1 MGRDILK
8 MLEEG
13 VVLSDGG
20 MIIEARWRGYET
32 PGMILEDPDALRQIH
47 QDFFRA
53 GSHVL
58 QAQTWWT
65 SRSQLVRRFKPGERP
80 SGLPAEQVS
89 AQAGQEAR
97 LDEISRTAI
106 RLALEASGGE
116 ALVAGCLNQTAAG
129 SLTGPYIFRPDNARA
144 RERACAEWDEHI
156 SWMVDAGAGLL
167 VPETFARLDEARL
180 CLSRCKKTDVPAM
193 VLMGSSSRTQDGA
206 TPAECAK
213 VLADEGADIVG
224 LVCAGD
230 SMTMWP
236 GVLAMREA
244 VDIPIA
250 YQPHGYRHA
259 GPNNSVIRESM
270 IVSGSEMAEY
280 ALKAKAEGINFI
292 GACCGAGPSH
302 IRAMAQAL
310 GCERFPV

>member
-1 MGRDILK
+1 
-8 MLEEG
+8 
-13 VVLSDGG
+13 
-20 MIIEARWRGYET
+20 
-32 PGMILEDPDALRQIH
+32 MILEDPDALRQIH

-65 SRSQLVRRFKPGERP
+65 SRSQLERRYKPGDGP
-80 SGLPAEQVS
+80 SG
-89 AQAGQEAR
+89 QAAR
-97 LDEISRTAI
+97 LEEISRTAI

-116 ALVAGCLNQTAAG
+116 ALVAWCLNQTAAG
-129 SLTGPYIFRPDNARA
+129 SWTGPYIFRPDNARA

-193 VLMGSSSRTQDGA
+193 VLMGSSSRTHDGA

-236 GVLAMREA
+236 GVLAMRQA

-250 YQPHGYRHA
+250 YQPQGYRNA

-270 IVSGSEMAEY
+270 IVSGSEMAGY

-302 IRAMAQAL
+302 TRAMAQAL
-310 GCERFPV
+310 GCERYPV

>member
-20 MIIEARWRGYET
+20 MIIEARWRGYDT
-32 PGMILEDPDALRQIH
+32 PAMILEDPDALRQIH

-65 SRSQLVRRFKPGERP
+65 SRSQLERRYKPGDGP
-80 SGLPAEQVS
+80 SG
-89 AQAGQEAR
+89 QAAR
-97 LDEISRTAI
+97 LEEISRTAI

-129 SLTGPYIFRPDNARA
+129 SWTGPYIFRPDNARA

-193 VLMGSSSRTQDGA
+193 VLMGSSSRTHDGA

-250 YQPHGYRHA
+250 YQPQGYRNA

-270 IVSGSEMAEY
+270 IVSGSEMAGY

>member
-1 MGRDILK
+1 MGMDILK
-8 MLEEG
+8 MLDEG

-20 MIIEARWRGYET
+20 MIIEARWRGYDT
-32 PGMILEDPDALRQIH
+32 PAMILEDPDALRQIH
-47 QDFFRA
+47 QDFYRA

-65 SRSQLVRRFKPGERP
+65 SRSQLERRDISGDGVGGE
-80 SGLPAEQVS
+80 A
-89 AQAGQEAR
+89 AR
-97 LDEISRTAI
+97 LEEISRTAI
-106 RLALEASGGE
+106 RLAREASGDE

-129 SLTGPYIFRPDNARA
+129 SWTGPYIYQPDNAQA

-193 VLMGSSSRTQDGA
+193 VLMGSSSRTHDGA

-224 LVCAGD
+224 LVCSGD

-236 GVLAMREA
+236 GVLAIREA

-250 YQPHGYRHA
+250 YQPQGYRNA

-270 IVSGSEMAEY
+270 IVSGSEMAQY

-302 IRAMAQAL
+302 IRAIAQAL
-310 GCERFPV
+310 GCERNPV

>member
-1 MGRDILK
+1 
-8 MLEEG
+8 
-13 VVLSDGG
+13 
-20 MIIEARWRGYET
+20 
-32 PGMILEDPDALRQIH
+32 
-47 QDFFRA
+47 
-53 GSHVL
+53 
-58 QAQTWWT
+58 
-65 SRSQLVRRFKPGERP
+65 
-80 SGLPAEQVS
+80 
-89 AQAGQEAR
+89 
-97 LDEISRTAI
+97 
-106 RLALEASGGE
+106 
-116 ALVAGCLNQTAAG
+116 
-129 SLTGPYIFRPDNARA
+129 
-144 RERACAEWDEHI
+144 
-156 SWMVDAGAGLL
+156 MVDAGAGLL

-193 VLMGSSSRTQDGA
+193 VLMGSSSRTHDGA

-224 LVCAGD
+224 LVCSGD

-250 YQPHGYRHA
+250 YQPQGYRNA

-270 IVSGSEMAEY
+270 IVSGSEMAQY

-302 IRAMAQAL
+302 IRAIAQAL
-310 GCERFPV
+310 GCERYPV

>member
-8 MLEEG
+8 MLDEG

-20 MIIEARWRGYET
+20 MIIEARWRGYDT
-32 PGMILEDPDALRQIH
+32 PAMILEDPDALRQIH

-65 SRSQLVRRFKPGERP
+65 SRSQLERRYKPGDGP
-80 SGLPAEQVS
+80 SG
-89 AQAGQEAR
+89 QAAR
-97 LDEISRTAI
+97 LEEISRTAI

-129 SLTGPYIFRPDNARA
+129 SWTGPYIFRPDNARA

-193 VLMGSSSRTQDGA
+193 VLMGSSSRTHDGA

-236 GVLAMREA
+236 GVLAMRQA

-250 YQPHGYRHA
+250 YQPQGYRNA

-270 IVSGSEMAEY
+270 IVSGSEMAGY

-292 GACCGAGPSH
+292 GACCGSGPSH

>member
-1 MGRDILK
+1 MGMDPLK

-20 MIIEARWRGYET
+20 MIIEARWRGYDT
-32 PGMILEDPDALRQIH
+32 PAMILEDPDALRQIH
-47 QDFFRA
+47 QDFYRA

-65 SRSQLVRRFKPGERP
+65 SRSQLERRDISGE
-80 SGLPAEQVS
+80 GANGE
-89 AQAGQEAR
+89 AAR
-97 LDEISRTAI
+97 LEEISRTAI
-106 RLALEASGGE
+106 RLAREASGDE

-129 SLTGPYIFRPDNARA
+129 SWTGPYIYQPGNARA

-193 VLMGSSSRTQDGA
+193 VLMGSSSRTHDGA

-224 LVCAGD
+224 LVCSGD

-250 YQPHGYRHA
+250 YQPQGYRNA

-270 IVSGSEMAEY
+270 IVSGSEMAQY

-302 IRAMAQAL
+302 IRAIAQAL
-310 GCERFPV
+310 GCERHPV

>member
-1 MGRDILK
+1 MGMDILK

-20 MIIEARWRGYET
+20 MIIEARWRGYDT
-32 PGMILEDPDALRQIH
+32 PAMILEDPDALRQIH
-47 QDFFRA
+47 QDFYRA

-65 SRSQLVRRFKPGERP
+65 SRSQLERRDISGDGVGGE
-80 SGLPAEQVS
+80 A
-89 AQAGQEAR
+89 AR
-97 LDEISRTAI
+97 LEEISRTAI
-106 RLALEASGGE
+106 RLAREASGDE

-129 SLTGPYIFRPDNARA
+129 SWTGPYIYQPDNAQA

-193 VLMGSSSRTQDGA
+193 VLMGSSSRTHDGA

-224 LVCAGD
+224 LVCSGD

-250 YQPHGYRHA
+250 YQPQGYRNA

-270 IVSGSEMAEY
+270 IVSGSEMAQY

-302 IRAMAQAL
+302 IRAIAQAL
-310 GCERFPV
+310 GCERNPV

>member
-8 MLEEG
+8 MLQEG

-20 MIIEARWRGYET
+20 MIIEARWRGYDT
-32 PGMILEDPDALRQIH
+32 PAMILEDPDALRQIH

-65 SRSQLVRRFKPGERP
+65 SRSQLERRYKPGDGP
-80 SGLPAEQVS
+80 SG
-89 AQAGQEAR
+89 QAAR
-97 LDEISRTAI
+97 LEEISRTAI

-129 SLTGPYIFRPDNARA
+129 SWTGPYIFRPDNARA

-180 CLSRCKKTDVPAM
+180 CLSRCKKTHVPAM

-230 SMTMWP
+230 SMTLWP

-250 YQPHGYRHA
+250 YQPQGYRNA

-270 IVSGSEMAEY
+270 IVSGSEMAGY

>member
-1 MGRDILK
+1 MGRDILN
-8 MLEEG
+8 MLDEG

-20 MIIEARWRGYET
+20 MIIEARWRGYDT
-32 PGMILEDPDALRQIH
+32 PAMILEDPDALRQIH

-65 SRSQLVRRFKPGERP
+65 SRSQLERRYRPGDRP
-80 SGLPAEQVS
+80 SREG
-89 AQAGQEAR
+89 AR
-97 LDEISRTAI
+97 LEEISRTAI

-129 SLTGPYIFRPDNARA
+129 SWTGPYIYRPDNAQA

-180 CLSRCKKTDVPAM
+180 CLSRCKKIDVPAM

-206 TPAECAK
+206 TPAECAR

-224 LVCAGD
+224 LVCSGD

-250 YQPHGYRHA
+250 YQPQGYRNA
-259 GPNNSVIRESM
+259 GPNNSAIRESM
-270 IVSGSEMAEY
+270 IVSGSEMAQY

-310 GCERFPV
+310 GCERFPL

>member
-20 MIIEARWRGYET
+20 MIIEARWRGYDT
-32 PGMILEDPDALRQIH
+32 PAMILEDPDALRQIH

-65 SRSQLVRRFKPGERP
+65 SRSQLERRYKPGDGP
-80 SGLPAEQVS
+80 SG
-89 AQAGQEAR
+89 QAAR
-97 LDEISRTAI
+97 LEEISRTAI

-129 SLTGPYIFRPDNARA
+129 SWTGPYIFRPDNARA

-193 VLMGSSSRTQDGA
+193 VLMGSSSRTHDGA

-236 GVLAMREA
+236 GVLAMRQA

-250 YQPHGYRHA
+250 YQPQGYRNA

>member
-20 MIIEARWRGYET
+20 MIIEARWRGYDT

-65 SRSQLVRRFKPGERP
+65 SRSQLERRYKPGDGP
-80 SGLPAEQVS
+80 SG
-89 AQAGQEAR
+89 QAAR
-97 LDEISRTAI
+97 LEEISRTAI

-129 SLTGPYIFRPDNARA
+129 SWTGPYIFRPDNARA

-193 VLMGSSSRTQDGA
+193 VLMGSSSRTHDGA

-230 SMTMWP
+230 SMAMWP
-236 GVLAMREA
+236 GVLAMRQA

-250 YQPHGYRHA
+250 YQPQGYRNA

-270 IVSGSEMAEY
+270 IVSGSEMAGY

-302 IRAMAQAL
+302 IRAIAQAL
-310 GCERFPV
+310 GCERYPV

>member
-1 MGRDILK
+1 MGMDILK
-8 MLEEG
+8 MLQEG

-20 MIIEARWRGYET
+20 MIIEARWRGYDT
-32 PGMILEDPDALRQIH
+32 PEMILEDPDALRQIH

-65 SRSQLVRRFKPGERP
+65 SRSQLERRYKPGNGP
-80 SGLPAEQVS
+80 SREG
-89 AQAGQEAR
+89 AR
-97 LDEISRTAI
+97 LEEISRTAI
-106 RLALEASGGE
+106 RLAIEASGGK

-129 SLTGPYIFRPDNARA
+129 SWTGPYIYRPDNARA

-167 VPETFARLDEARL
+167 IPETFARLDEARL

-193 VLMGSSSRTQDGA
+193 VLMGSSSRTHDGA

-224 LVCAGD
+224 LVCSGD

-250 YQPHGYRHA
+250 YQPQGYRNA

-270 IVSGSEMAEY
+270 IVSGSEMAQY

-302 IRAMAQAL
+302 IRAIAQAL
-310 GCERFPV
+310 GCERYPV

>member
-8 MLEEG
+8 MLQEG

-20 MIIEARWRGYET
+20 MIIEARWRGYDT
-32 PGMILEDPDALRQIH
+32 PAMILEDPDALRQIH

-65 SRSQLVRRFKPGERP
+65 SRSQLERRYKPGDGP
-80 SGLPAEQVS
+80 SG
-89 AQAGQEAR
+89 QAAR
-97 LDEISRTAI
+97 LEEISRTAI

-129 SLTGPYIFRPDNARA
+129 SWTGPYIFRPDNARA

-180 CLSRCKKTDVPAM
+180 CLSRCKKTHVPAM

-230 SMTMWP
+230 SMTLWP
-236 GVLAMREA
+236 GVLAMRQA

-250 YQPHGYRHA
+250 YQPQGYRNA

-270 IVSGSEMAEY
+270 IVSGSEMAGY

>member
-1 MGRDILK
+1 MGMDILK
-8 MLEEG
+8 MLEED
-13 VVLSDGG
+13 VVLCDGG
-20 MIIEARWRGYET
+20 MIIEARWRGYRT
-32 PGMILEDPDALRQIH
+32 PDMIVEDPDALRQIH

-53 GSHVL
+53 GSQVL

-65 SRSQLVRRFKPGERP
+65 SRTQLDRKHDWGD
-80 SGLPAEQVS
+80 
-89 AQAGQEAR
+89 R
-97 LDEISRTAI
+97 LEEITHTAI
-106 RLALEASGGE
+106 RLAKEASGGE
-116 ALVAGCLNQTAAG
+116 ALVAGCVNQTAAG
-129 SLTGPYIFRPDNARA
+129 SWEGSFIYSPDNAEA
-144 RERACAEWDEHI
+144 RDRACAEWDEHI
-156 SWMVDAGAGLL
+156 AEMVDAGADLL

-180 CLSRCKKTDVPAM
+180 CLSRCKKTAVPAM
-193 VLMGSSSRTQDGA
+193 VLMGASSRTQDGA
-206 TPAECAK
+206 TPGECAK

-224 LVCAGD
+224 LVCSGD
-230 SMTMWP
+230 SMNMWP

-250 YQPHGYRHA
+250 YQPQGYRNA
-259 GPNNSVIRESM
+259 GPNQSVIRESM

-310 GCERFPV
+310 GCERCPV

>member
-1 MGRDILK
+1 
-8 MLEEG
+8 
-13 VVLSDGG
+13 
-20 MIIEARWRGYET
+20 
-32 PGMILEDPDALRQIH
+32 
-47 QDFFRA
+47 
-53 GSHVL
+53 
-58 QAQTWWT
+58 
-65 SRSQLVRRFKPGERP
+65 
-80 SGLPAEQVS
+80 
-89 AQAGQEAR
+89 
-97 LDEISRTAI
+97 
-106 RLALEASGGE
+106 
-116 ALVAGCLNQTAAG
+116 
-129 SLTGPYIFRPDNARA
+129 
-144 RERACAEWDEHI
+144 
-156 SWMVDAGAGLL
+156 
-167 VPETFARLDEARL
+167 
-180 CLSRCKKTDVPAM
+180 M

-236 GVLAMREA
+236 GVLAMRQA

-250 YQPHGYRHA
+250 YQPQGYRNA

-270 IVSGSEMAEY
+270 IVSGSEMAGY

-310 GCERFPV
+310 GCERYPV

>member
-8 MLEEG
+8 MLQEG

-20 MIIEARWRGYET
+20 MIIEARWRGYDT

-65 SRSQLVRRFKPGERP
+65 SRSQLERRYKPGDGP
-80 SGLPAEQVS
+80 SG
-89 AQAGQEAR
+89 QAAR
-97 LDEISRTAI
+97 LEEISRTAI

-129 SLTGPYIFRPDNARA
+129 SWTGPYIFRPDNARA

-193 VLMGSSSRTQDGA
+193 VLMGSSSRTHDGA

-236 GVLAMREA
+236 GVLAMRQA

-250 YQPHGYRHA
+250 YQPQGYRNA

-270 IVSGSEMAEY
+270 IVSGSEMAGY

>member
-1 MGRDILK
+1 MGMDILK
-8 MLEEG
+8 MLDEG

-20 MIIEARWRGYET
+20 MIIEARWRGYDT
-32 PGMILEDPDALRQIH
+32 PAMILEDPDALRQIH
-47 QDFFRA
+47 QDFYRA

-65 SRSQLVRRFKPGERP
+65 SRSQLERRDISGE
-80 SGLPAEQVS
+80 GADGE
-89 AQAGQEAR
+89 AAR
-97 LDEISRTAI
+97 LEEISRTAI
-106 RLALEASGGE
+106 RLAREASGDE

-129 SLTGPYIFRPDNARA
+129 SWTGPYIYQPDNAQA

-193 VLMGSSSRTQDGA
+193 VLMGSSSRTHDGA
-206 TPAECAK
+206 TPAECARI
-213 VLADEGADIVG
+213 LADEGADIVG
-224 LVCAGD
+224 LVCSGD

-250 YQPHGYRHA
+250 YQPQGYRNA

-270 IVSGSEMAEY
+270 IVSGSEMAQY

-302 IRAMAQAL
+302 IRAIAQAL
-310 GCERFPV
+310 GCERNPV

>member
-1 MGRDILK
+1 MGMDILK
-8 MLEEG
+8 MLEED
-13 VVLSDGG
+13 VVLCDGG
-20 MIIEARWRGYET
+20 MIIEARWRGYHT
-32 PGMILEDPDALRQIH
+32 PDMIVEDPDALRQIH

-53 GSHVL
+53 GSQVL

-65 SRSQLVRRFKPGERP
+65 SRTQLDRKHDWGN
-80 SGLPAEQVS
+80 
-89 AQAGQEAR
+89 R
-97 LDEISRTAI
+97 LEEITHTAI
-106 RLALEASGGE
+106 RLAKEASDGE
-116 ALVAGCLNQTAAG
+116 ALVAGCVNQTAAG
-129 SLTGPYIFRPDNARA
+129 SWEGPFIYSPDNAEA
-144 RERACAEWDEHI
+144 RDRACAEWDEHI
-156 SWMVDAGAGLL
+156 AEMVDAGADLL

-193 VLMGSSSRTQDGA
+193 VLMGASSRTQDGA
-206 TPAECAK
+206 TLGECAK

-224 LVCAGD
+224 LVCGGD
-230 SMTMWP
+230 SRNMWP

-250 YQPHGYRHA
+250 YQPQGYRNA
-259 GPNNSVIRESM
+259 GPNQSVIRESM

-310 GCERFPV
+310 GCERYPV

>member
-1 MGRDILK
+1 MAMDIMK

-20 MIIEARWRGYET
+20 MIIEARWRGYDT
-32 PGMILEDPDALRQIH
+32 PAMILEDPDALRQIH

-65 SRSQLVRRFKPGERP
+65 SRSQLERRYRPGD
-80 SGLPAEQVS
+80 S
-89 AQAGQEAR
+89 AGGEAAR
-97 LDEISRTAI
+97 LEEISRTAI
-106 RLALEASGGE
+106 RLALEASGGQ

-129 SLTGPYIFRPDNARA
+129 SWTGPYIYRPDNARA

-180 CLSRCKKTDVPAM
+180 CLSRCKKTGVPAM

-206 TPAECAK
+206 TPAECAR
-213 VLADEGADIVG
+213 VLAGEGADIVG
-224 LVCAGD
+224 LVCSGD
-230 SMTMWP
+230 SMSMWP

-250 YQPHGYRHA
+250 YQPQGYRNA

-270 IVSGSEMAEY
+270 IVSGSEMAQY
-280 ALKAKAEGINFI
+280 ALKARAEGINFI

>member
-1 MGRDILK
+1 M
-8 MLEEG
+8 
-13 VVLSDGG
+13 S
-20 MIIEARWRGYET
+20 T
-32 PGMILEDPDALRQIH
+32 FPG
-47 QDFFRA
+47 
-53 GSHVL
+53 
-58 QAQTWWT
+58 WWT
-65 SRSQLVRRFKPGERP
+65 R
-80 SGLPAEQVS
+80 
-89 AQAGQEAR
+89 
-97 LDEISRTAI
+97 
-106 RLALEASGGE
+106 
-116 ALVAGCLNQTAAG
+116 
-129 SLTGPYIFRPDNARA
+129 
-144 RERACAEWDEHI
+144 
-156 SWMVDAGAGLL
+156 GAGLL

-193 VLMGSSSRTQDGA
+193 VLMGSSSRTHDGA

-250 YQPHGYRHA
+250 YQPQGYRNA

-270 IVSGSEMAEY
+270 IVSGSEMAGY

>member
-8 MLEEG
+8 MLQEG

-20 MIIEARWRGYET
+20 MIIEARWRGYDT
-32 PGMILEDPDALRQIH
+32 PAMILEDPDALRQIH

-65 SRSQLVRRFKPGERP
+65 SRSQLVRRYKPGDGP
-80 SGLPAEQVS
+80 SG
-89 AQAGQEAR
+89 QAAR
-97 LDEISRTAI
+97 LEEISRTAI

-129 SLTGPYIFRPDNARA
+129 SWTGPYIFRPDNARA

-193 VLMGSSSRTQDGA
+193 VLMGSSSRTHDGA

-250 YQPHGYRHA
+250 YQPQGYRNA

-270 IVSGSEMAEY
+270 IVSGSEMAGY

>member
-65 SRSQLVRRFKPGERP
+65 SRSQLVRRYKPGERP

-89 AQAGQEAR
+89 AQAGQEVR
-97 LDEISRTAI
+97 LEEISRTAI

-129 SLTGPYIFRPDNARA
+129 SWTGPYIFRPDNARA

-250 YQPHGYRHA
+250 YQPQGYRHA

>member
-8 MLEEG
+8 MLQEG

-20 MIIEARWRGYET
+20 MIIEARWRGYDT
-32 PGMILEDPDALRQIH
+32 PAMILEDPDALRQIH

-65 SRSQLVRRFKPGERP
+65 SRSQLVRRYKPGDGP
-80 SGLPAEQVS
+80 SG
-89 AQAGQEAR
+89 QAAR
-97 LDEISRTAI
+97 LEEISRTAI

-129 SLTGPYIFRPDNARA
+129 SWTGPYIFRPDNARA

-193 VLMGSSSRTQDGA
+193 VLMGSSSRTHDGA

-250 YQPHGYRHA
+250 YQPQGYRNA

-270 IVSGSEMAEY
+270 IVSGSEMAAY
-280 ALKAKAEGINFI
+280 AMKAKAEGINFI

-302 IRAMAQAL
+302 IRAIAQAL
-310 GCERFPV
+310 GCERYPV

>member
-20 MIIEARWRGYET
+20 MIIEARWRGYDT
-32 PGMILEDPDALRQIH
+32 PAMILEDPDALRQIH

-65 SRSQLVRRFKPGERP
+65 SRSQLERRYKPGDGP
-80 SGLPAEQVS
+80 SG
-89 AQAGQEAR
+89 QAAR
-97 LDEISRTAI
+97 LEEISRTAI

-129 SLTGPYIFRPDNARA
+129 SWTGPYIFRPDNARA

-193 VLMGSSSRTQDGA
+193 VLMGSSSRTHDGA

-236 GVLAMREA
+236 GVLAMRQA

-250 YQPHGYRHA
+250 YQPQGYRNA

-292 GACCGAGPSH
+292 GACCGSGPSH

>member
-1 MGRDILK
+1 MGMDILK
-8 MLEEG
+8 MLDEG

-20 MIIEARWRGYET
+20 MIIEARWRGYDT
-32 PGMILEDPDALRQIH
+32 PAMILEDPDALRQIH
-47 QDFFRA
+47 QDFYRA

-65 SRSQLVRRFKPGERP
+65 SRSQLERRDISGDGVGGE
-80 SGLPAEQVS
+80 A
-89 AQAGQEAR
+89 AR
-97 LDEISRTAI
+97 LEEISRTAI
-106 RLALEASGGE
+106 RLAREASGDE

-129 SLTGPYIFRPDNARA
+129 SWTGPYIYQPDNAQA

-193 VLMGSSSRTQDGA
+193 VLMGSSSRTHDGA

-224 LVCAGD
+224 LVCSGD

-250 YQPHGYRHA
+250 YQPQGYRNA

-270 IVSGSEMAEY
+270 IVSGSEMAQY

-302 IRAMAQAL
+302 IRAIAQAL
-310 GCERFPV
+310 GCERNPV

>member
-20 MIIEARWRGYET
+20 MIIEARWRGYDT
-32 PGMILEDPDALRQIH
+32 PAMILEDPDALRQIH

-65 SRSQLVRRFKPGERP
+65 SRSQLERRYKPGDGP
-80 SGLPAEQVS
+80 SG
-89 AQAGQEAR
+89 QAAR
-97 LDEISRTAI
+97 LEEISRTAI

-129 SLTGPYIFRPDNARA
+129 SWTGPYIFRPDNARA

-236 GVLAMREA
+236 GVLAMRQA

-250 YQPHGYRHA
+250 YQPQGYRNA

-270 IVSGSEMAEY
+270 IVSGSEMAGY

>member
-20 MIIEARWRGYET
+20 MIIEARWRGYDT

-65 SRSQLVRRFKPGERP
+65 SRSQLERRYKPGDGP
-80 SGLPAEQVS
+80 SG
-89 AQAGQEAR
+89 QAAR
-97 LDEISRTAI
+97 LEEISRTAI

-116 ALVAGCLNQTAAG
+116 ALVAWCLNQTAAG
-129 SLTGPYIFRPDNARA
+129 SWTGPYIFRPDNARA

-193 VLMGSSSRTQDGA
+193 VLMGSSSRTHDGA

-236 GVLAMREA
+236 GVLAMRQA

-250 YQPHGYRHA
+250 YQPQGYRNA

-270 IVSGSEMAEY
+270 IVSGSEMAGY

-302 IRAMAQAL
+302 TRAMAQAL
-310 GCERFPV
+310 GCERYPV

>member
-20 MIIEARWRGYET
+20 MIIEARWRGYDT
-32 PGMILEDPDALRQIH
+32 PAMILEDPDALRQIH

-65 SRSQLVRRFKPGERP
+65 SRSQLERRYKPGDGP
-80 SGLPAEQVS
+80 SG
-89 AQAGQEAR
+89 QAAR
-97 LDEISRTAI
+97 LEEISRTAI

-129 SLTGPYIFRPDNARA
+129 SWTGPYIFRPDNARA

-193 VLMGSSSRTQDGA
+193 VLMGSSSRTHDGA

-236 GVLAMREA
+236 GVLAMRQA

-250 YQPHGYRHA
+250 YQPQGYRNA

-270 IVSGSEMAEY
+270 IVSGSEMAGY

>member
-20 MIIEARWRGYET
+20 MIIEARWRGYDT

-65 SRSQLVRRFKPGERP
+65 SRSQLERRYKPGDGP
-80 SGLPAEQVS
+80 SG
-89 AQAGQEAR
+89 QAAR
-97 LDEISRTAI
+97 LEEISRTAI

-129 SLTGPYIFRPDNARA
+129 SWTGPYIFRPDNARA

-193 VLMGSSSRTQDGA
+193 VLMGSSSRTHDGA

-236 GVLAMREA
+236 GVLAMRQA

-250 YQPHGYRHA
+250 YQPQGYRNA

-270 IVSGSEMAEY
+270 IVSGSEMAGY